1 MRGNHVLTISTFLEP
16 KNLRSKIK
24 ILCLMKKE
32 SRHPQELGEKNNY
45 TWVNLSW
52 VWADLSLGLG

>member
-1 MRGNHVLTISTFLEP
+1 MRRNHLLTIFTFLEP

-24 ILCLMKKE
+24 ILCLMKRE

-45 TWVNLSW
+45 T
-52 VWADLSLGLG
+52 